1 MKFNII
7 ILVTIL
13 LAACAGTNPLQ
24 QANIE
29 TNVVYRFTN
38 PTLSTSLYVKL
49 LPTGGKI
56 GELLFKTAMNEDH
69 VYRLAMGELNVLH
82 QKGYHVSERGKIS
95 FRFFEEGL
103 FESLLAHH
111 QYASSGG
118 QDDNISMFRYRLD
131 FRKAE
136 KIQ

>member
-1 MKFNII
+1 MKKLLN
-7 ILVTIL
+7 ILVVVAL
-13 LAACAGTNPLQ
+13 GACASKSPLQ
-24 QANIE
+24 EANIE
-29 TNVVYRFTN
+29 TNVVYKFTN
-38 PTLSTSLYVKL
+38 PTLSTSLYVNL
-49 LPTGGKI
+49 LPTDGDI
-56 GELLFKTAMNEDH
+56 GELLFRTAMNEER
-69 VYRLAMGELNVLH
+69 VYKLEMGGLNVLH
-82 QKGYHVSERGKIS
+82 QKDYHVSERGKVT

>member
-1 MKFNII
+1 MKK
-7 ILVTIL
+7 LLTIL
-13 LAACAGTNPLQ
+13 IVIALAACTSKSPLQ

-29 TNVVYRFTN
+29 TNVIYKFTN

-49 LPTGGKI
+49 LPPDGDT
-56 GELLFKTAMNEDH
+56 GELLFKTTKNQER
-69 VYRLAMGELNVLH
+69 VYKLEMGGPNVLH
-82 QKGYHVSERGKIS
+82 QKGYHVSERGKLT

-118 QDDNISMFRYRLD
+118 QDGSISMFRYRLD

-136 KIQ
+136 RI

>member
-1 MKFNII
+1 MKK
-7 ILVTIL
+7 LLTIL
-13 LAACAGTNPLQ
+13 MVVAVAACASKSPLQ
-24 QANIE
+24 QANLE
-29 TNVVYRFTN
+29 TNVIYKFTN

-49 LPTGGKI
+49 LPADGNL
-56 GELLFKTAMNEDH
+56 GELLFRTAKNEER
-69 VYRLAMGELNVLH
+69 VSKLEMGGPNVLH
-82 QKGYHVSERGKIS
+82 QKGYHVSERGKLT

-118 QDDNISMFRYRLD
+118 QDENISMFRYRLD

-136 KIQ
+136 RI